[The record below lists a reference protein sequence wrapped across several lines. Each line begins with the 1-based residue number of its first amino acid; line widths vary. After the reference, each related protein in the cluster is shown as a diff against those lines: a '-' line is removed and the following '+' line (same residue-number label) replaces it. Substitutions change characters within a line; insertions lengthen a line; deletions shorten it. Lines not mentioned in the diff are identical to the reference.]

1 MNVLL
6 FSNVFSLKANLVYSH
21 LEAST
26 ATEAVEVNADDER
39 DWEESDHPAQT
50 LRPTREGH
58 SAVAR
63 RFVENNVENDGNLK
77 QYIKYRTQCKKLV
90 SRVIFERVLK
100 SFVRLTTIMTGV
112 TPIQHNF
119 Q

>member
-1 MNVLL
+1 MI
-6 FSNVFSLKANLVYSH
+6 SVFKQTAKTVYSH

-39 DWEESDHPAQT
+39 DWEESNHPAQT

-77 QYIKYRTQCKKLV
+77 QYKKYRTQCKKLV